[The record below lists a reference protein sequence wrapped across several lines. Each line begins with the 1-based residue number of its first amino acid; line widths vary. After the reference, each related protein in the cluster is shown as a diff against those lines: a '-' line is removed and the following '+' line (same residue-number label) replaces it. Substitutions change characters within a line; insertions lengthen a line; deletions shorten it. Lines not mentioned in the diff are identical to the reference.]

1 MFTTSAY
8 AVRTLVGAVGTV
20 IFAGA
25 CLLGATA
32 PAQAAEA
39 PRTSVVSYSDLN
51 LASDHGRTVLDA
63 RIKLAARNV
72 CANGAGDLRSKA
84 DEARCTRTA
93 VEAAQPKKVATIADF
108 KG

>member
-39 PRTSVVSYSDLN
+39 PRAAVVSYSDLN
-51 LASDHGRTVLDA
+51 LASDHGRAVLDG
-63 RIKLAARNV
+63 RIKVAARSV
-72 CANGAGDLRSKA
+72 CANGAGDLRSKT
-84 DEARCTRTA
+84 EETRCTRTA
-93 VEAAQPKKVATIADF
+93 IEGAQPRKVATIADF